1 MSGGSSALL
10 MVTSAVCTLLTL
22 AVDVALLIAV
32 LTVVGKY
39 RKDAVFVL
47 ASAAGLYLFGTL
59 FGAVGYSLGTAAMA
73 RMSSSTGGGY
83 ERFYLFNSAMH
94 VGSTLIFVSG
104 TICMLVGIVKLVKP
118 EPGSQ
123 LPGTMPS

>member
-1 MSGGSSALL
+1 MNAGSSLM
-10 MVTSAVCTLLTL
+10 MVTSALCTLLTI
-22 AVDVALLIAV
+22 AVDIALLIAV

-59 FGAVGYSLGTAAMA
+59 FGAIGYSLGSAAMS
-73 RMSSSTGGGY
+73 RMSSGGY

-104 TICMLVGIVKLVKP
+104 TICLLVGIVKLVKP
-118 EPGSQ
+118 EPGQ